1 MIKNESV
8 IRVSVSEA
16 ARLFGVSSKTI
27 RQAIKEELLKYII
40 VKGRY
45 KINFSSLIEWS
56 RQSTRRSNQLDD
68 QGIGQYIDKW
78 KIHNKKYSPH
88 IKLALNKKS
97 NKKYGKSIAVQA
109 VDNLQLIDNNGIIKI
124 LEKPGLHDRASW
136 TSNNDVP
143 YYIVKKCTN

>member
-1 MIKNESV
+1 MIQNENI

-27 RQAIKEELLKYII
+27 RQALGEEKLKYIV

-56 RQSTRRSNQLDD
+56 RQSTRRSNQLDS

-78 KIHNKKYSPH
+78 KIKNKKYSPH
-88 IKLALNKKS
+88 MSLALNKKT
-97 NKKYGKSIAVQA
+97 
-109 VDNLQLIDNNGIIKI
+109 
-124 LEKPGLHDRASW
+124 PR
-136 TSNNDVP
+136 T
-143 YYIVKKCTN
+143 